1 MIRLSKKSLDKEDD
15 SIELVG
21 QDGYIHI
28 AGMRFSTTKAFG
40 WYLDGCIN
48 GNHPDSVTQLTNLL
62 FYKNTTL
69 CKEAK
74 KYKGYLGSGMFP
86 EFDTRENLLK
96 FAKHLQS
103 QLGY

>member
-1 MIRLSKKSLDKEDD
+1 MIRLSKKSLDKRDD

-28 AGMRFSTTKAFG
+28 AGMRFSTTEAFG
-40 WYLDGCIN
+40 WYLDGSPN
-48 GNHPDSVTQLTNLL
+48 GGHSGSTDQLTKLL
-62 FYKNTTL
+62 SHKDTTL
-69 CKEAK
+69 HAEAN

-86 EFDTRENLLK
+86 EFDTRENLLR

>member
-15 SIELVG
+15 SIELVS

-28 AGMRFSTTKAFG
+28 ADMRFSTRQSLG
-40 WYLDGCIN
+40 WYLDGSPN
-48 GNHPDSVTQLTNLL
+48 GGHSSSTDQLTKLL
-62 FYKNTTL
+62 YHKSTTL
-69 CKEAK
+69 HREAT

-86 EFDTRENLLK
+86 EFDTRENLLR